1 MLHFFRLLRPLNL
14 LIIAFTMYMM
24 RYFVLAKA
32 YWQDA
37 DQNALPA
44 SDFDFFLLVFSTM
57 LIAGGG
63 YIINDYFDIKID
75 RRNKPEKVIV
85 GRFIKKRVAMLWHT
99 LLNIFAVGIG
109 IYLSL
114 EYHNPW
120 PLVFHLTTT
129 FLLWMYSLSLKRK
142 FLSGNLVIS
151 LMAAM
156 VVLLVG
162 AFELPDMAED
172 PTIPGAYVH
181 LAKWGLLFFAGMS
194 FLSTLIREIIKDLA
208 DMEGDALVQCK
219 TVPLVIGIPATKKFV
234 IVLILALV
242 GSIATVQIF
251 LSPPLVKI
259 LLINISVTTPILIAA
274 FACWK
279 AHSRKDFL
287 KSSNLMKF
295 AMFTAVMYTFIDV
308 FLP

>member
-1 MLHFFRLLRPLNL
+1 MLHFLRLLRPLNL

-24 RYFVLAKA
+24 RYFVLAKGF
-32 YWQDA
+32 WQNA
-37 DQNALPA
+37 DQSVLPA
-44 SDFDFFLLVFSTM
+44 TDFDFFLLVFSTM

-85 GRFIKKRVAMLWHT
+85 GRYIKKRVAMLWHT
-99 LLNIFAVGIG
+99 LLNFIAVGIG

-114 EYHNPW
+114 EYQNPW
-120 PLVFHLTTT
+120 PVVFHLTTT

-142 FLSGNLVIS
+142 FLSGNLMIS

-172 PTIPGAYVH
+172 PAISVSSISM
-181 LAKWGLLFFAGMS
+181 AKWGLLFFAGMS

-234 IVLILALV
+234 IVLILALL
-242 GSIATVQIF
+242 GSIVAVQCLIM
-251 LSPPLVKI
+251 PALVKV
-259 LLINISVTTPILIAA
+259 LLINITVSTPILIAA
-274 FACWK
+274 FSCWK
-279 AHSRKDFL
+279 ANTRKDFL

-295 AMFTAVMYTFIDV
+295 AMFTAVMFTFFDV
-308 FLP
+308 FVA